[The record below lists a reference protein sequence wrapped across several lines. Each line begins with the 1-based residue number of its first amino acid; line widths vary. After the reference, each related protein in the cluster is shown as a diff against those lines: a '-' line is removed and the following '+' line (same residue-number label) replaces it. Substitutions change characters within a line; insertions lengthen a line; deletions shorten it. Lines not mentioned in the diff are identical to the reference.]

1 MMLTMLN
8 SVDKKMILTLLK
20 SVDKKI
26 FGSMSFKSEYGFEA
40 QEV

>member
-8 SVDKKMILTLLK
+8 SVDKKIL
-20 SVDKKI
+20 
-26 FGSMSFKSEYGFEA
+26 GSMSFKSEYGFEA